1 MRIFI
6 QSREDLDGIL
16 TTFLYSGIIVA
27 AILFYEL
34 FFGAIEVQESRG
46 MERIQGSFGDVVSY
60 SIYLLF
66 CFLIATYFYFSKKGE
81 VSKKKRLRTVLI
93 VGVISV
99 LILINIHHVASY
111 TIFLGLILLFMIFNF
126 KTNKGSAIVLSTIL
140 FLMFYIFGQ
149 PLIEEKIVPLL
160 ETDISVYEGDKG
172 SDKLLHGRVGRWG
185 DMLKTFTNENIFV
198 QFFGYP
204 TTLKYSYHY
213 VGVGSHNDYMRILFL
228 SGYFGIFYYLIFLLM
243 VFIKSIK
250 MVNASKYLVYGTL
263 MILLLSSISIVPT
276 YYPPFMYVVV
286 SVFAFAALPKKMQN

>member
-198 QFFGYP
+198 QFFG
-204 TTLKYSYHY
+204 
-213 VGVGSHNDYMRILFL
+213 
-228 SGYFGIFYYLIFLLM
+228 
-243 VFIKSIK
+243 
-250 MVNASKYLVYGTL
+250 
-263 MILLLSSISIVPT
+263 
-276 YYPPFMYVVV
+276 
-286 SVFAFAALPKKMQN
+286 